1 MLLISLPWVHYPSVL
16 LGAPC
21 IYFKNQISGCHHRK
35 VSPLEYQHSHSL
47 VLCAASGTCLELIL
61 PHHWGTWSVPVK
73 RAFPLV
79 MGRKKSFL
87 KTQQLWLWG
96 LFPVPP
102 ISMGSFFV
110 EEHERPKP
118 ILSYK
123 TQTLMVVEG
132 VAKRN
137 WTSSHTHLH
146 PTYTTKIT
154 NPQTITSLQN
164 LSIPGRRGEWI
175 RQGE

>member
-1 MLLISLPWVHYPSVL
+1 MV
-16 LGAPC
+16 APC
-21 IYFKNQISGCHHRK
+21 IPLKYQTSGRHHRK

-47 VLCAASGTCLELIL
+47 ALCAASRTCLELIL
-61 PHHWGTWSVPVK
+61 PHSWGTWSVPVK
-73 RAFPLV
+73 RAFPPV
-79 MGRKKSFL
+79 TGRNKSLL

-96 LFPVPP
+96 LSPVPP

-110 EEHERPKP
+110 EEQERPKST
-118 ILSYK
+118 LSYK

-137 WTSSHTHLH
+137 WVSSHTHLH

-154 NPQTITSLQN
+154 NPQTMTSLQN
-164 LSIPGRRGEWI
+164 PSTPGRRGGWI